1 MIYSMAEYDMENA
14 IEIAEKFLDEHH
26 STVNL
31 KSADLDDN
39 IWYII
44 FDVGFLSEQLK
55 EVKVDSNSG
64 KILGYTDI
72 DEDDEDDDDDE
83 DDED

>member
-1 MIYSMAEYDMENA
+1 MIYSMAEYDMEDA
-14 IEIAEKFLDEHH
+14 IERAEKFLEEHH
-26 STVNL
+26 STINL
-31 KSADLDDN
+31 KSADLDEG

-72 DEDDEDDDDDE
+72 DEDDEEDEEEDDD
-83 DDED
+83 